1 MKARKSLTRF
11 ASVITLILAV
21 CLIFSAAA
29 EDELSIADLNPEDVE
44 EVSMEALLISNPLP
58 IDFTGGFPLQEQFY
72 LDAQT
77 YQDPT
82 IQVSITEKDITDYLQ
97 GYRGRDAQAW
107 IVDIKIGDASQL
119 RTAAAESF
127 ETTTTRHV
135 DVIADRLNA
144 VVAFNG
150 DYVNRQDRGY
160 VFRQGVFYK
169 DKLQG
174 KQDVLLIDEDGDFHP
189 MHLPKKGELSDT
201 IDGKKVI
208 NAFCFGPI
216 LVENGEIV
224 EKIKD
229 FGFLKPEKNY
239 ARLAICQCGP
249 LHYKVILTTTEQS
262 YTLGLKLKEFQ
273 QLCKDEGAVTA
284 YNLDGGDSTTLY
296 FHGER
301 VNNQYKVNYR
311 EVPDIFYF
319 ASAWDGGNAE

>member
-1 MKARKSLTRF
+1 MWKKFRWK
-11 ASVITLILAV
+11 
-21 CLIFSAAA
+21 
-29 EDELSIADLNPEDVE
+29 PP
-44 EVSMEALLISNPLP
+44 LISNPLP

-135 DVIADRLNA
+135 DVIADRLIA

-150 DYVNRQDRGY
+150 DYVTGRTGAMCSAR
-160 VFRQGVFYK
+160 VFPTGINCRASRTCCS
-169 DKLQG
+169 LTRT
-174 KQDVLLIDEDGDFHP
+174 EDFHP

-224 EKIKD
+224 EKIQ
-229 FGFLKPEKNY
+229 GLWLSETGEK
-239 ARLAICQCGP
+239 
-249 LHYKVILTTTEQS
+249 
-262 YTLGLKLKEFQ
+262 
-273 QLCKDEGAVTA
+273 LCPPWPSANAVLCTIK
-284 YNLDGGDSTTLY
+284 S
-296 FHGER
+296 F
-301 VNNQYKVNYR
+301 
-311 EVPDIFYF
+311 
-319 ASAWDGGNAE
+319 

>member
-1 MKARKSLTRF
+1 MKFRNSLLRF
-11 ASVITLILAV
+11 TSLLAFLLAV
-21 CLIFSAAA
+21 CFCLSVTA
-29 EDELSIADLNPEDVE
+29 EEELSLTDLNPDDME
-44 EVSMEALLISNPLP
+44 EISMEAPLISNPLP
-58 IDFTGGFPLQEQFY
+58 IDFSGGFAPQEQFY
-72 LDAQT
+72 LDENT
-77 YQDPT
+77 YKDPT
-82 IQVSITEKDITDYLQ
+82 IEVTVTSKDISDYLH

-107 IVDIKIGDASQL
+107 IVDIRIGDPSQL

-127 ETTTTRHV
+127 EAKTTRHV

-174 KQDVLLIDEDGDFHP
+174 KQDILLIDEDGDFHP
-189 MHLPKKGELSDT
+189 VHLPKKGELSDT
-201 IDGKKVI
+201 VDGKKVI
-208 NAFCFGPI
+208 NAFCFGPV
-216 LVENGEIV
+216 LVEDGEIF
-224 EKIKD
+224 ENFRN
-229 FGFLKPEKNY
+229 FGFLRPEKNY
-239 ARLAICQCGP
+239 ARLAICQVGP

-262 YTLGLKLKEFQ
+262 YTLGLQLKDFQ
-273 QLCKDEGAVTA
+273 QLCKDEGALIA

-296 FHGER
+296 FHHQR

-319 ASAWDGGNAE
+319 ASAWDGGENQ